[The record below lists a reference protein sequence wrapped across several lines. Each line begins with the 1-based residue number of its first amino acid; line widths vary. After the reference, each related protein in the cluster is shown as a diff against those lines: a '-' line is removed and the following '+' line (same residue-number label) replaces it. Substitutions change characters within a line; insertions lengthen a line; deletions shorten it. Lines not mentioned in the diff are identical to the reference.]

1 MSELRVTAG
10 YQSIKT
16 LENEFVVDPLKSATA
31 MLVGGLGGTPLHGK
45 SKFYL
50 CFD

>member
-1 MSELRVTAG
+1 MSELWVTAG

-16 LENEFVVDPLKSATA
+16 LENELVVDPLKSAT
-31 MLVGGLGGTPLHGK
+31 LVKGLGGTPLHGK